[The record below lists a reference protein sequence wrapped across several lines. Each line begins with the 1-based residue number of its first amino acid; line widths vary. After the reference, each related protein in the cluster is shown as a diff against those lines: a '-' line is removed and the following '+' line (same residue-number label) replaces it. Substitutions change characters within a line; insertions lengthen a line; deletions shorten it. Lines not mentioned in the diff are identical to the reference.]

1 MTVRTLT
8 ADRSAPTDGPTSDE
22 FRADVGV
29 PRAHPGMIH
38 SAHPGMIHI
47 LIADDHP
54 VVRDGLA
61 GVIEEQD
68 DMTVVGQAGTGPQAY
83 SLHRQH
89 RPDVTLMDLRMPEMG
104 GVETIAA
111 IRRQSPAA
119 RAIILTTYD
128 GDEDIFRGLQAGA
141 KAYLLKDVDR
151 QVLLETIRAVHAG
164 QTPVSSEVGAKLA
177 GRLGYEPLSARE
189 LEVLRLLVR
198 GLSNQEISGTL
209 FIAESTV
216 KFHVNHILSKLNAGD
231 RTQAVITALKR
242 GLASLQ

>member
-1 MTVRTLT
+1 MN
-8 ADRSAPTDGPTSDE
+8 ADALHIAKD
-22 FRADVGV
+22 A
-29 PRAHPGMIH
+29 AHMIR
-38 SAHPGMIHI
+38 I

-54 VVRDGLA
+54 VLRDGLA
-61 GVIEEQD
+61 GVIEEQG
-68 DMTVVGQAGTGPQAY
+68 DMAVVGQAGTGPEALALY
-83 SLHRQH
+83 REH
-89 RPDVTLMDLRMPEMG
+89 RPDITLMDLRMPGMS
-104 GVETIAA
+104 GVETITA
-111 IRRQSPAA
+111 IRRQFPAA

-128 GDEDIFRGLQAGA
+128 TDEDIYRGLQAGA
-141 KAYLLKDVDR
+141 KAYLLKDVGR

-177 GRLGYEPLSARE
+177 GRLGYEQLSDRE
-189 LEVLRLLVR
+189 LEVLRLMVR
-198 GLSNQEISGTL
+198 GLCNQEIAGAL

>member
-1 MTVRTLT
+1 MNADALHIAKDT
-8 ADRSAPTDGPTSDE
+8 ARGA
-22 FRADVGV
+22 
-29 PRAHPGMIH
+29 AHMIR
-38 SAHPGMIHI
+38 I

-54 VVRDGLA
+54 VLRDGLA
-61 GVIEEQD
+61 GVIEEQG
-68 DMTVVGQAGTGPQAY
+68 DMAVVGQAGTGPEALALY
-83 SLHRQH
+83 REH
-89 RPDVTLMDLRMPEMG
+89 RPDVTLMDLRMPGMS
-104 GVETIAA
+104 GVETITA
-111 IRRQSPAA
+111 IRRQFPAA

-128 GDEDIFRGLQAGA
+128 TDEDIYRGLQAGA
-141 KAYLLKDVDR
+141 KAYLLKDVGR

-177 GRLGYEPLSARE
+177 GRLGYEQLSDRE
-189 LEVLRLLVR
+189 LEVLRLMVR
-198 GLSNQEISGTL
+198 GLCNQEIAGAL

>member
-1 MTVRTLT
+1 MNANALHIVK
-8 ADRSAPTDGPTSDE
+8 DAPHG
-22 FRADVGV
+22 A
-29 PRAHPGMIH
+29 AHMIR
-38 SAHPGMIHI
+38 I

-68 DMTVVGQAGTGPQAY
+68 DMAVVGQAGTGPEALALY
-83 SLHRQH
+83 REHC
-89 RPDVTLMDLRMPEMG
+89 PDVTLMDLRMPGMS
-104 GVETIAA
+104 GVETITA
-111 IRRQSPAA
+111 IRRQFPAA

-128 GDEDIFRGLQAGA
+128 TDEDIYRGLQAGA
-141 KAYLLKDVDR
+141 KAYLLKDIGR

-177 GRLGYEPLSARE
+177 GRLGYEQLSDRE
-189 LEVLRLLVR
+189 MEVLRLMVR
-198 GLSNQEISGTL
+198 GLCNQEIAGAL

>member
-1 MTVRTLT
+1 MTANAST
-8 ADRSAPTDGPTSDE
+8 ADSFTPDKFHADGGVT
-22 FRADVGV
+22 RAQ
-29 PRAHPGMIH
+29 ASMIR
-38 SAHPGMIHI
+38 I

-54 VVRDGLA
+54 VVRDGLV
-61 GVIEEQD
+61 GVIDEQD
-68 DMTVVGQAGTGPQAY
+68 DMTVVGQAGTGPQAFT
-83 SLHRQH
+83 LHGQY
-89 RPDVTLMDLRMPEMG
+89 RPDVTLMDLRMPGMG

-151 QVLLETIRAVHAG
+151 LVLLETIRAVHAG

-177 GRLGYEPLSARE
+177 GRLDYEQLSERE

-198 GLSNQEISGTL
+198 GLSNQEIAGAL

-216 KFHVNHILSKLNAGD
+216 KFHVNHILSKLNVGD
-231 RTQAVITALKR
+231 RTQAVIVALKR